1 MNPDSVPAKSPRRLK
16 DRFREETGE
25 AVLVAAEEIF
35 AQEGLHGASM
45 AQIAARAG
53 VAVGTLYNHFNDREA
68 LLEALLDRRRSELLD
83 RIDSQLAQLAKEPFT
98 KQLEGF
104 LQAVFEHFEKHR
116 AFLLIVFEHGT
127 WKKCNET
134 PRALHQRIEP
144 LLRIGHREKVL
155 RPDTYQSFAVVLL
168 GAVRATLLREKY
180 GVAPLAASDA
190 VAAVVDFFLK
200 GAAR

>member
-1 MNPDSVPAKSPRRLK
+1 LK

-25 AVLVAAEEIF
+25 AVLVAAEQLF
-35 AQEGLHGASM
+35 AEEGLHGASM

-53 VAVGTLYNHFNDREA
+53 VAVGTLYNHFNDRET
-68 LLEALLDRRRSELLD
+68 LLEALLDRRRTELLD
-83 RIDSQLAQLAKEPFT
+83 RIDAQLAQLAKEPFT
-98 KQLEGF
+98 RQLEGF
-104 LQAVFEHFEKHR
+104 LQAVFENFEEHR
-116 AFLLIVFEHGT
+116 PFLLIVFEHGT

-134 PRALHQRIEP
+134 PRSLHQRIEP
-144 LLRIGHREKVL
+144 LLRLGHREKVL

-180 GVAPLAASDA
+180 GAAPLSVSDA
-190 VAAVVDFFLK
+190 VAAVSDFFLK